1 MKKESNVVLG
11 QRVKEL
17 RKQKGYTREAFA
29 EALSVS
35 PRFLANVESGEA
47 GVSLS
52 NLKSISLLLKVPTD
66 YLIGI
71 SNPEDTDLSRQLAIN
86 KIDSIDDKYL
96 CCVNTFLDCIIDVT
110 KT

>member
-1 MKKESNVVLG
+1 MKKEINIILG

-17 RKQKGYTREAFA
+17 RKQNGYTREAFA

-52 NLKSISLLLKVPTD
+52 NLKNISLLLNVPTD

-71 SNPEDTDLSRQLAIN
+71 TNPEDSDLSRQLAIN
-86 KIDSIDDKYL
+86 KINSLDDKYL
-96 CCVNTFLDCIIDVT
+96 CYVNTILNCVEDIINI
-110 KT
+110 

>member
-1 MKKESNVVLG
+1 MKKEINVVLG

-17 RKQKGYTREAFA
+17 RKQNGYTREEFS
-29 EALSVS
+29 EMLSVS
-35 PRFLANVESGEA
+35 PRFLASVECGEV
-47 GVSLS
+47 GVSIS
-52 NLKSISLLLKVPTD
+52 TLKSISLLLKVPTD

-71 SNPEDTDLSRQLAIN
+71 SNPEDTDLSRQLAIK

-110 KT
+110 KA